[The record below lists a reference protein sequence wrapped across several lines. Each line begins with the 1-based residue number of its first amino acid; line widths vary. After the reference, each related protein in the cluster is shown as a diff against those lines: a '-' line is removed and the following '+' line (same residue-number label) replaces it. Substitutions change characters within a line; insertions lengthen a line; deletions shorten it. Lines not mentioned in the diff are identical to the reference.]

1 MLPVNSIAWHVLT
14 TRKIDEACIMYLIAV
29 RGICHHVEWHHD
41 GHIWALVRAGQIVLW
56 PILVYFNTSIT
67 WDVYYIFRVIHLS
80 TAFLI
85 PVRNLPVESM
95 LIAQQQELVPFASAD
110 LTMKEIHL
118 SSATSTLANRVLV
131 VLMLTAQPLVNVLC
145 ASVEV
150 VTLATHSQSV
160 VWNLALPAL
169 VAQML
174 TAHLLEGLK
183 TLLLDICW
191 P

>member
-1 MLPVNSIAWHVLT
+1 M
-14 TRKIDEACIMYLIAV
+14 
-29 RGICHHVEWHHD
+29 
-41 GHIWALVRAGQIVLW
+41 
-56 PILVYFNTSIT
+56 
-67 WDVYYIFRVIHLS
+67 S

-183 TLLLDICW
+183 TLLLGIC
-191 P
+191 

>member
-1 MLPVNSIAWHVLT
+1 MEIEPSASVG
-14 TRKIDEACIMYLIAV
+14 RDM
-29 RGICHHVEWHHD
+29 
-41 GHIWALVRAGQIVLW
+41 
-56 PILVYFNTSIT
+56 
-67 WDVYYIFRVIHLS
+67 RVIHLS

-85 PVRNLPVESM
+85 PVRNLP
-95 LIAQQQELVPFASAD
+95 
-110 LTMKEIHL
+110 
-118 SSATSTLANRVLV
+118 V

-174 TAHLLEGLK
+174 TAHLLEGQLYANASQA
-183 TLLLDICW
+183 TQVTRTQTAALTHA